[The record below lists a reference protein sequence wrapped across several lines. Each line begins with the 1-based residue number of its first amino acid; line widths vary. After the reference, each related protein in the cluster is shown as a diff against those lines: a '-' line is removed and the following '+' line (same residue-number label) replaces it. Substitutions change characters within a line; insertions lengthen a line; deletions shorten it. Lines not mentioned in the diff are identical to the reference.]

1 MFIKYHDIKDER
13 VIDVR
18 TITEFKTNSL
28 FSYNIPIINE
38 SEHKLIKKFYPMAFY
53 IIIKSLLKNK
63 FYIKNELLRISSN
76 GTIPLVLCC
85 SRGRLRSP
93 VVCIYAMSL
102 GIKCEILYK
111 GIKPLLQK

>member
-1 MFIKYHDIKDER
+1 MFIKYHKIKDER

-63 FYIKNELLRISSN
+63 SYIRYELLRISSN
-76 GTIPLVLCC
+76 GDLPLVIGC

-93 VVCIYAMSL
+93 VVCIYAIIL
-102 GIKCEILYK
+102 GIKCKVLYK
-111 GIKPLLQK
+111 GIKPLVKK